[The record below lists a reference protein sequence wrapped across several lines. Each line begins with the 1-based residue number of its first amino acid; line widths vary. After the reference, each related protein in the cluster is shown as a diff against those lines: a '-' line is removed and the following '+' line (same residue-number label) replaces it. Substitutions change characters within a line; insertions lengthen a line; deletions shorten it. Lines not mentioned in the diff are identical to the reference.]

1 MALYDALE
9 LTMIDEKRVEY
20 VRGSEGVP
28 IERELERFIRRSA
41 GYELDWVK
49 VEGGGDDRYV
59 RYDRIVSASIRRGLD
74 DDAPPIVD
82 SR

>member
-28 IERELERFIRRSA
+28 IERELERFIRRSV
-41 GYELDWVK
+41 GYESGWVK
-49 VEGGGDDRYV
+49 VEGGDDGRYV
-59 RYDRIVSASIRRGLD
+59 RYDRIASVSIRRGLD
-74 DDAPPIVD
+74 DHAPPIVAF
-82 SR
+82 R